1 MERPWFAAKRNGYG
15 AGRAITWEGRVTIL
29 VSIGAI
35 LLSNM
40 VMMWVKSIP
49 VFIISLIVD
58 FVSVIGLL
66 WICSVKTEGGWKW
79 RWNGE

>member
-29 VSIGAI
+29 VSIGTI

-40 VMMWVKSIP
+40 VMMWAKSVP

-58 FVSVIGLL
+58 LVSVVGLL
-66 WICSVKTEGGWKW
+66 L
-79 RWNGE
+79 